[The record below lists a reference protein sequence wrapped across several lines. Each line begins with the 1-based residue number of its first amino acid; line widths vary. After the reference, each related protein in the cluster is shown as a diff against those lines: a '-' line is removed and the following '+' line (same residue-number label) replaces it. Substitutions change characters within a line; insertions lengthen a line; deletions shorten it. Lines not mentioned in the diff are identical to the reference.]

1 VADSTRQLPQPS
13 AAGGSRERLIAVVLG
28 VIAGVVALQSA
39 ALDVRWVV
47 IPLAG
52 LFGGLFVMMLPDKE
66 RMLTAA
72 FFLSLQA
79 NLSLRLMHGRAGSAG
94 LAFPLTVV
102 IGMAILGLYMLRGEF
117 KHKRTWCWG
126 GPMIVPICLYF
137 GTLFVS
143 LLTTSERFV
152 GVCQLLLECQIYF
165 VFLMTLNYIEDE
177 SDLVRVLKLLL
188 MTLAMQSVVY
198 YIQSALGI
206 TFTLTGRVIEQGEI
220 ARPGGTVSTVPA
232 EFASFI
238 IPLLT
243 VAISLYLC
251 RGRIINRTLLLGI
264 VILGGGAIAL
274 TYTRAAWCSLLIGG
288 AWVVFMGHRRRLLRP
303 GAFAYVMAAVIA
315 GTVIGGPLVAQR
327 LAQSPLEESY
337 DERKALMEMSYHVI
351 GARPLTGVGPGAYGH
366 TYKRYIPPEL
376 DDSWMFV
383 VHNNYLRRTAE
394 SGIPGGIAFV
404 FLLYSGIRLSLALT
418 RSRRSISRALALGAG
433 AGIVGLCFEMYWDTW
448 QAFPYN
454 AMLWLIFGLLVAAV
468 KIEPDDPATTEAADS

>member
-1 VADSTRQLPQPS
+1 MTST
-13 AAGGSRERLIAVVLG
+13 GGSRERLLAVALG
-28 VIAGVVALQSA
+28 VIAGVLALQSA

-72 FFLSLQA
+72 FFLSLQG

-102 IGMAILGLYMLRGEF
+102 IGMIILGMYLLRGEF
-117 KHKRTWCWG
+117 KLKRAWCWG
-126 GPMIVPICLYF
+126 GPMVVPICLYL
-137 GTLFVS
+137 GTLLLS

-152 GVCQLLLECQIYF
+152 GICQLLLECQIYF
-165 VFLMTLNYIEDE
+165 VFLVTLNYIEDE
-177 SDLVRVLKLLL
+177 SDLIRVVKLLL
-188 MTLAMQSVVY
+188 ITLAMQSVVY

-206 TFTLTGRVIEQGEI
+206 TFTLTGQVIEQGEI

-232 EFASFI
+232 EFASFV

-243 VAISLYLC
+243 IAMSLYLC
-251 RGRIINRTLLLGI
+251 RGRIINRRLLMGVVVLGS
-264 VILGGGAIAL
+264 GAIAL

-288 AWVVFMGHRRRLLRP
+288 AWVVFFGNRRRLLRP
-303 GAFAYVMAAVIA
+303 GALAYVLAAAIA
-315 GTVIGGPLVAQR
+315 GAAIGAPLIAQR

-337 DERKALMEMSYHVI
+337 DERKALMDMSFHVI
-351 GARPLTGVGPGAYGH
+351 AARPLTGVGPGAYGH

-418 RSRRSISRALALGAG
+418 RSRRSLSRAIGLGAG
-433 AGIVGLCFEMYWDTW
+433 AGIAGLCFEMYWDTW

-468 KIEPDDPATTEAADS
+468 KIEPDDSAATEVADS